1 MARLGES
8 AFLKVFVSRHSLFS
22 AIISD
27 NGMNTEGEERV
38 HDVPLL
44 EVFTS
49 IDSKAPNAVDQE
61 ERDKVGKTRAS
72 SNHVPTTP

>member
-1 MARLGES
+1 
-8 AFLKVFVSRHSLFS
+8 
-22 AIISD
+22 
-27 NGMNTEGEERV
+27 MNTEGEERV
-38 HDVPLL
+38 QDVPLL

-49 IDSKAPNAVDQE
+49 IDSKGPNAVDQE